1 MYYTYWV
8 EVHPSAR
15 RHQVPDADISHAYEH
30 AIAWVELGDDPCRY
44 LVAGPDRA
52 GILLEL
58 VVLELPDTVLVIHA
72 MALRRSTRHELFGD
86 ESS

>member
-1 MYYTYWV
+1 M
-8 EVHPSAR
+8 EIHPSAH

-30 AIAWVELGDDPCRY
+30 AIAWVKLGDDPYRY

-52 GILLEL
+52 GNLLE
-58 VVLELPDTVLVIHA
+58 VVLLELPDTVLVIHA
-72 MALRRSTRHELFGD
+72 MALRLSTRHELFGD

>member
-1 MYYTYWV
+1 V
-8 EVHPSAR
+8 EIHPSAH

-30 AIAWVELGDDPCRY
+30 AIAWVKLGDDPYRY

-52 GILLEL
+52 GNLLE
-58 VVLELPDTVLVIHA
+58 VVLLELPDTVLVIHA

>member
-1 MYYTYWV
+1 M
-8 EVHPSAR
+8 EIHPSAH

-30 AIAWVELGDDPCRY
+30 AIAWVKLGDDPYRY

-52 GILLEL
+52 GNLLE
-58 VVLELPDTVLVIHA
+58 VVLLELPDTVLVIHA

>member
-1 MYYTYWV
+1 V
-8 EVHPSAR
+8 EIHPSVH

-30 AIAWVELGDDPCRY
+30 AIAWVKLGADPSRY

-52 GILLEL
+52 GNLLEL
-58 VVLELPDTVLVIHA
+58 VLLELPDTVLVIHA
-72 MALRRSTRHELFGD
+72 MALRRSTRHALFGD